1 MALDIRLAVPR
12 GKAGLWGRVKEM
24 MRHKCVVRACDSAY
38 AVEQDVIYTKVYIDE
53 HVYVKDIG
61 CSNAGLWQ

>member
-1 MALDIRLAVPR
+1 MGVPR
-12 GKAGLWGRVKEM
+12 GKGGWWGRVKEM

-38 AVEQDVIYTKVYIDE
+38 AGEEDVTYTEVYIDDD
-53 HVYVKDIG
+53 VNLKDIG